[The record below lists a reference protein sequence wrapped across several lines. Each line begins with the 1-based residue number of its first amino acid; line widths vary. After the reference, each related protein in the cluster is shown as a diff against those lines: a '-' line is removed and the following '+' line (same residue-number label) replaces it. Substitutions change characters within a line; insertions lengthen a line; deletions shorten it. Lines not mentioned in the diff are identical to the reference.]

1 MANGIQILLLPA
13 NKPVFFNFAIYK
25 YLVQRI
31 TASMKLT
38 AAFFRLIRWPN
49 LFFIVLTQFLFFSCI
64 ILTAY
69 KKENITGA
77 WFLSWPVFWW
87 LTASSVLIAAAG
99 YIINDYF
106 DLDIDQVN
114 KPNTIIVQKFI
125 KRRWAIFWHMGLS
138 FAGVLITFIVSW
150 RIGNWVIGPANL
162 AAVFL
167 LLFYSTTFKKK
178 FLIGNIIIS
187 LLTAWVVF
195 VLYISELDLVMFT
208 REMVYQL
215 AMTKIFKLA
224 VLYGGFAF
232 VISLVRE
239 VVKDMEDIKGDE
251 KFGCRTIPVVWGI
264 PASKVFTGV
273 WLIVLI
279 TTVLVLFVY
288 AILIG
293 RFVAALFVLILVVV
307 PLIMILRKLY
317 RAVTILQFHTISTW
331 IKLVMLTGIISMVF
345 FKWHI

>member
-1 MANGIQILLLPA
+1 MIA
-13 NKPVFFNFAIYK
+13 Y
-25 YLVQRI
+25 
-31 TASMKLT
+31 MKLT
-38 AAFFRLIRWPN
+38 GAFLRLIRWPN
-49 LFFIVLTQFLFFSCI
+49 LFFIVLTQFLFYFCVI
-64 ILTAY
+64 IPAY
-69 KKENITGA
+69 HAQHIPGT
-77 WFLSWPVFWW
+77 WFLSWPLFGW
-87 LTASSVLIAAAG
+87 LTTASVLIAAAG

-114 KPNTIIVQKFI
+114 KPGNIIVQKII

-138 FAGVLITFIVSW
+138 LAGVVISFIVCW
-150 RIGNWVIGPANL
+150 TIGNWIIGPVNL
-162 AAVFL
+162 ASVFL

-195 VLYISELDLVMFT
+195 VLYISELDLVTFT
-208 REMVYQL
+208 REQYYPL

-251 KFGCRTIPVVWGI
+251 KFGCRTMPVVWGI
-264 PASKVFTGV
+264 PASKVFAGV
-273 WLIVLI
+273 WLIVLM
-279 TTVLVLFVY
+279 TAVLVLFVY
-288 AILIG
+288 GLLIG
-293 RFVAALFVLILVVV
+293 WYVAASFVLLLVVL
-307 PLIMILRKLY
+307 PLGFIVRRLY
-317 RAVTILQFHTISTW
+317 QAVTTAQFHAISTW

>member
-1 MANGIQILLLPA
+1 
-13 NKPVFFNFAIYK
+13 
-25 YLVQRI
+25 
-31 TASMKLT
+31 MKLIG
-38 AAFFRLIRWPN
+38 AFLRLIRWPN
-49 LFFIVLTQFLFFSCI
+49 LFFIVLTQFLFLFCVI
-64 ILTAY
+64 IPAY
-69 KKENITGA
+69 HTQNVAGA
-77 WFLSWPVFWW
+77 WFISWPVFGW
-87 LTASSVLIAAAG
+87 LTAASVLIAAAG

-114 KPNTIIVQKFI
+114 KPNNIIVQKII

-138 FAGVLITFIVSW
+138 IAGVLISFFVCW
-150 RIGNWVIGPANL
+150 KIGNWIIGPVNL
-162 AAVFL
+162 ASVFL

-195 VLYISELDLVMFT
+195 VLYIGELDLVTFT
-208 REMVYQL
+208 REANYQL
-215 AMTKIFKLA
+215 AMTRIFKLA

-251 KFGCRTIPVVWGI
+251 KFGCRTMPVVWGI
-264 PASKVFTGV
+264 PASKVFAGV
-273 WLIVLI
+273 WLIVLM
-279 TTVLVLFVY
+279 TAVLVLFVY

-293 RFVAALFVLILVVV
+293 WFVAALFVLLLVVL
-307 PLIMILRKLY
+307 PLAFIVHRLY
-317 RAVTILQFHTISTW
+317 QATSATQFHGISTL

>member
-1 MANGIQILLLPA
+1 
-13 NKPVFFNFAIYK
+13 
-25 YLVQRI
+25 
-31 TASMKLT
+31 MKLT
-38 AAFFRLIRWPN
+38 GAFFRLIRWPN
-49 LFFIVLTQFLFFSCI
+49 LFFIVLTQFLFYSCI
-64 ILTAY
+64 ILPAY
-69 KKENITGA
+69 NRESVTKA
-77 WFLSWPVFWW
+77 WFLSWPSFWW

-114 KPNTIIVQKFI
+114 KPENIIVQKII

-162 AAVFL
+162 ASVFL

-187 LLTAWVVF
+187 LLTSWVVF
-195 VLYISELDLVMFT
+195 VLYISELDLITFT
-208 REMVYQL
+208 KEIIYQL

-232 VISLVRE
+232 VISLIRE
-239 VVKDMEDIKGDE
+239 VIKDMEDIKGDE
-251 KFGCRTIPVVWGI
+251 KFGCRTMPVVWGI
-264 PASKVFTGV
+264 PASKVFAGV

-279 TTVLVLFVY
+279 LAVLVLFVY
-288 AILIG
+288 SVLIG
-293 RFVAALFVLILVVV
+293 WFLAALFVLVFVVV
-307 PLIMILRKLY
+307 PLVMILRKLY
-317 RAVTILQFHTISTW
+317 SAVAISQFHAISTW